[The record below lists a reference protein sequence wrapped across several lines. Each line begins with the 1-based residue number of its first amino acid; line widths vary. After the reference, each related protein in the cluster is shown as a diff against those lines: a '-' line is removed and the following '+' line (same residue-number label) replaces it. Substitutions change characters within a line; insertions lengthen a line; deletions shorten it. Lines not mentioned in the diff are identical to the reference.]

1 MTKKGGMFNW
11 GKGIDYFHAPSPSTQ
26 SIYQLQASSYPDI
39 KAGNCPCWHP
49 TKTAY
54 LEASIIP
61 DPFPDPRSLASCLMQ
76 LQLLFLPLDLAPGI
90 FPWYQTPLQTD
101 TQSQAVSWSLFH
113 LSEEEE
119 AVWPLKSVYIC
130 PAKYH
135 NRWGWWI
142 GSSSK
147 DKAVSEFEIF
157 QEGRLVRRGW
167 GTAAKL
173 TNAFLTPRLH
183 ANLNFHCKS
192 SIHRAPPLVKL
203 SALAN

>member
-1 MTKKGGMFNW
+1 V
-11 GKGIDYFHAPSPSTQ
+11 
-26 SIYQLQASSYPDI
+26 
-39 KAGNCPCWHP
+39 
-49 TKTAY
+49 
-54 LEASIIP
+54 
-61 DPFPDPRSLASCLMQ
+61 LASNQNCLSWGFHHPRPLSWSQ
-76 LQLLFLPLDLAPGI
+76 ITGFLPNAAALLFLPLDLAPGI